1 MSNMTLTVQQYTA
14 LVALA
19 RRGAPDAVELE
30 QFLVSIEKANGITR
44 YFALVRWQETDS
56 PLQPTVRFPENWPPS
71 RWRPRASAAIEKV
84 NSPITRQDVNDL
96 LSTRA
101 RRPVTVLVTRD
112 PAGNVGWT
120 PVDDFFR

>member
-56 PLQPTVRFPENWPPS
+56 PLQPTVRFPENWPPTLE
-71 RWRPRASAAIEKV
+71 AAIEKV